1 MWSYLKTV
9 MIDFPSRLLAAAR
22 GRRGCA
28 TTGLGMR
35 FTLERIAL
43 RSGAEHVGGVHRVEI
58 FLDRL
63 NLAVT
68 HHEEKVIEVLVGL
81 AVFHL
86 GIRFG
91 LDRDP
96 LALGCYAFGGEPE
109 TTVNLEASAPPP
121 FPRIAPSSLSPKGR
135 NCQPPTRSRNRPAR
149 RMPPRRCR
157 RSYFRRSS
165 LPAQLQARENEQKT
179 LALWLKG
186 ATFEQVAAAGFG
198 ITTASGAWRAVRRA
212 LVRIPKK
219 EADEAREAQLARLQ
233 ALRLLLWNHAA
244 SDPIKRLRR

>member
-109 TTVNLEASAPPP
+109 TTVNLGSQCAPPISANCAFVFVPERAKLPATHQVAESASAPNAAAALPALI
-121 FPRIAPSSLSPKGR
+121 FSSFVAARAASGSRERAKDAGALAQGR
-135 NCQPPTRSRNRPAR
+135 YVRASRRGRLRHHDCQRRLAR
-149 RMPPRRCR
+149 R
-157 RSYFRRSS
+157 
-165 LPAQLQARENEQKT
+165 AT
-179 LALWLKG
+179 G
-186 ATFEQVAAAGFG
+186 AGE
-198 ITTASGAWRAVRRA
+198 
-212 LVRIPKK
+212 
-219 EADEAREAQLARLQ
+219 
-233 ALRLLLWNHAA
+233 
-244 SDPIKRLRR
+244 DPQERGR